1 MALVEQTLKL
11 GMIPIPT
18 SARPRYP
25 VAAMTERMTACRDAI
40 LRVLAGTTS
49 HPDARW
55 IYERVQDVLPGVSL
69 STVYRTL
76 AWLRD
81 RGMVLEFPTPR
92 GARYDADVR
101 EHHHVTCRAC
111 GRMEDLRVSLDGP
124 LTDAL
129 WHPAFATIDG
139 ARVEL
144 TGLCTECA
152 ARQH

>member
-1 MALVEQTLKL
+1 M
-11 GMIPIPT
+11 PD
-18 SARPRYP
+18 
-25 VAAMTERMTACRDAI
+25 RMTACRQAI
-40 LRVLAGTTS
+40 LRVLAGTRS

-55 IYERVQDVLPGVSL
+55 IYERVQQVLPGVSL

-101 EHHHVTCRAC
+101 EHHHVTCRVC
-111 GRMEDLRVSLDGP
+111 GRMEDLDASLDP
-124 LTDAL
+124 PPAAAVR
-129 WHPAFATIDG
+129 HPAFASIEG

-144 TGLCTECA
+144 TGLCAECA
-152 ARQH
+152 TREP

>member
-1 MALVEQTLKL
+1 
-11 GMIPIPT
+11 
-18 SARPRYP
+18 
-25 VAAMTERMTACRDAI
+25 MTDRMTACREAI

-101 EHHHVTCRAC
+101 EHHHVTCRSC
-111 GRMEDLRVSLDGP
+111 GRMEDLRMPLDGP
-124 LTDAL
+124 PAASVR
-129 WHPAFATIDG
+129 HPAFATIEG

-144 TGLCTECA
+144 TGLCAECA
-152 ARQH
+152 ARRE